1 MAKQTLIIKLAP
13 SPEQAAQLQATLETF
28 NAACNF
34 VAAIAF
40 QQRCAGKF
48 RLQKLVYRPVRQR
61 FGLSAQMAI
70 RAIAKVC
77 GAYKR
82 DRSKRPCFRPHGAMP
97 FDERLLTWKGDDR
110 VSLLTLA
117 GRTLVPV
124 ILGGF
129 QADRIGSRKGQA
141 DLLFRDGRWF
151 LALTLEV
158 PEAQPLAP
166 TGVLG
171 CDLGIVNLLTDSDGR
186 RYSGRTVQYVRRR
199 HRRFRQKLQALG
211 TRGAKRL
218 LRRRRRKERR
228 FQRHVNHCLSKQIVA
243 RAKDTLRADAL
254 EELKGIRTRSTV
266 RRSQRA
272 TFSAWAFAQLRSFI
286 EYKARAAGV
295 PVLLVDP
302 RNSSRTCPA
311 CGHVDKAN
319 RKSQSQF
326 HCVCCGCAGHA
337 DEFAA
342 LEVQRRAVVSLPYC
356 SVGVWD
362 QPGQSRGAQ
371 APAVAYEKLMEQPWN
386 PGRRTQVMANHA
398 PSILLRQ
405 SGDT

>member
-1 MAKQTLIIKLAP
+1 MAKQTLIVKLAP
-13 SPEQAAQLQATLETF
+13 SPEQAVQLQATLESF

-34 VAAIAF
+34 VAALAF
-40 QQRCAGKF
+40 QERCVSKF

-61 FGLSAQMAI
+61 FGLSSQMAI

-77 GAYKR
+77 AAYRR
-82 DRSKRPCFRPHGAMP
+82 DRAKRPVFRPHGAMP
-97 FDERLLTWKGDDR
+97 FDERLLAWKGDDS

-124 ILGGF
+124 ILGAF
-129 QADRIGSRKGQA
+129 QAERIDYRKGQA

-158 PEAQPLAP
+158 PEAEPLAP
-166 TGVLG
+166 IGVLG
-171 CDLGIVNLLTDSDGR
+171 CDLGIVNLLVDSDGR
-186 RYSGRTVQYVRRR
+186 RYSGHTVQNVRRR
-199 HRRFRQKLQALG
+199 HQRLRRKLQALG

-218 LRRRRRKERR
+218 LKRRRRKERR

-243 RAKDTLRADAL
+243 RAKDTQRAVAL

-272 TFSAWAFAQLRSFI
+272 TFSSWAFAQLRSFI

-302 RNSSRTCPA
+302 KNTSRTCPA

-326 HCVCCGCAGHA
+326 RCVCCGCAGHA
-337 DEFAA
+337 DQFAA
-342 LEVQRRAVVSLPYC
+342 LEVQRRAAVSLPYC
-356 SVGVWD
+356 SVRVQD

-371 APAVAYEKLMEQPWN
+371 APAVAYD
-386 PGRRTQVMANHA
+386 A
-398 PSILLRQ
+398 PLLFVLPVC
-405 SGDT
+405 SLSA